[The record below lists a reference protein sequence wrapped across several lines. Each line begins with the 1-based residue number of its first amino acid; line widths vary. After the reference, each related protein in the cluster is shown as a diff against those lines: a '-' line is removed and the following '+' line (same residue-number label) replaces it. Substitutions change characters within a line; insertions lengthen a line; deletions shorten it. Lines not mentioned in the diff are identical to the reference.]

1 MYCISLEGNAL
12 TSLNERY
19 VLERTQPRKIQ
30 LMSRHRTNRRYRK
43 TKNTFIS
50 AAVFVLVAISAV
62 TGYEYSDNSSGR
74 ESVNVD
80 ISKYVKVENGNEPF
94 FSEGDMTTTSYEEY
108 SELDELGRCGVAR
121 ACIGKD
127 IMPTEPR
134 GEIGMVKPSGWHTV
148 KYPGVVEGNYL
159 YNRCHL
165 IAYCLAGENAN
176 EKNLITGTRFLNN
189 ELMLPYELKVAK
201 YIDSHPDNHV
211 LYRVTPKF
219 DGDNLVCREV
229 LMEACSVEDGGRGVK
244 FCVSLQN
251 VQPGIRIDYQDG
263 YSTIE

>member
-1 MYCISLEGNAL
+1 
-12 TSLNERY
+12 
-19 VLERTQPRKIQ
+19 
-30 LMSRHRTNRRYRK
+30 MSRHRTNRRYRK

-50 AAVFVLVAISAV
+50 AAVFILVAISAV
-62 TGYEYSDNSSGR
+62 TGYEYSDNSSGN
-74 ESVNVD
+74 ESSNED

-108 SELDELGRCGVAR
+108 SELDGLGRCGVAR

-134 GEIGMVKPSGWHTV
+134 GEIGMVRPSGWHTV
-148 KYPGVVEGNYL
+148 KYPGVVDGNYL

-251 VQPGIRIDYQDG
+251 VQPGIRIDYQNG

>member
-1 MYCISLEGNAL
+1 
-12 TSLNERY
+12 
-19 VLERTQPRKIQ
+19 
-30 LMSRHRTNRRYRK
+30 MSRYKTNRRYRK

-50 AAVFVLVAISAV
+50 AAVFILVAISAV
-62 TGYEYSDNSSGR
+62 TGYEYNDQNSDR
-74 ESVNVD
+74 TAVTEDV
-80 ISKYVKVENGNEPF
+80 SKYVKVENGNEPF
-94 FSEGDMTTTSYEEY
+94 FSEGDMTTTSYEKY
-108 SELDELGRCGVAR
+108 SELDGLGRCGVAS

-134 GEIGMVKPSGWHTV
+134 GEIGMVRPSGWHTV
-148 KYPGVVEGNYL
+148 KYPGIVEGNYL

-176 EKNLITGTRFLNN
+176 ERNLITGTRYLNN

-211 LYRVTPKF
+211 LYRVTPRF
-219 DGDNLVCREV
+219 DGDNLIAKEIM
-229 LMEACSVEDGGRGVK
+229 MEAYSVEDGGRGVK
-244 FCVSLQN
+244 FCVTLKN

-263 YSTIE
+263 SSERE